1 MNWVHGLEDSDSAR
15 LSYVFS
21 MINSNTDEFLTFKEL
36 NRRRTYSKTPLSG
49 DCMRCTATAE
59 SFSSLCWLLYEFF

>member
-49 DCMRCTATAE
+49 DRSEERRVGKEC
-59 SFSSLCWLLYEFF
+59 